1 MRVEAIMEAG
11 REKAARSMPHTP
23 LLAEHAAA
31 LYAYTEEA
39 SEQLYTRLNYVIRT
53 PNTDS
58 ELFRYAGYIK
68 HVQTALSSL
77 PTHLSR
83 FHGKVY
89 RGINRRVKPENYA
102 RDERVTWQA
111 FSSSTKNSSIAL
123 NFVDKQGSKLR
134 GSLFIIES
142 NKGKLISSFSAYE
155 AEDEV
160 LFDANSQF
168 QVLEQATS
176 EEEKR
181 AMLDELSNYDTSE
194 LDVYSLQQLF

>member
-1 MRVEAIMEAG
+1 MPHTPLLAEHAAALYAYTVEAIMEAG

-39 SEQLYTRLNYVIRT
+39 PEQLYTRLNYVIRT

-89 RGINRRVKPENYA
+89 RGINRRVKPENY
-102 RDERVTWQA
+102 
-111 FSSSTKNSSIAL
+111 
-123 NFVDKQGSKLR
+123 
-134 GSLFIIES
+134 
-142 NKGKLISSFSAYE
+142 
-155 AEDEV
+155 
-160 LFDANSQF
+160 
-168 QVLEQATS
+168 
-176 EEEKR
+176 
-181 AMLDELSNYDTSE
+181 
-194 LDVYSLQQLF
+194 